1 MELNDLL
8 RTGTNVNVTVSL
20 EDLKQLFKEVAGS
33 VPTAETLSPAE
44 EYWSRKEVLQRLN
57 IDSSTLWNWERT
69 GYIKSYPFGGRKRYL
84 RSDVEAI
91 RTGKASRH
99 RKAG

>member
-1 MELNDLL
+1 MNYRDLL
-8 RTGTNVNVTVSL
+8 RTGANVNVTVSL
-20 EDLKQLFKEVAGS
+20 EDLKQLFKEVAGNL
-33 VPTAETLSPAE
+33 PTAETLSPAE
-44 EYWSRKEVLQRLN
+44 EYWSRKEVLQRLD

-69 GYIKSYPFGGRKRYL
+69 GYIKSYPFGGRKHYL

-91 RTGKASRH
+91 RTGRTPRH